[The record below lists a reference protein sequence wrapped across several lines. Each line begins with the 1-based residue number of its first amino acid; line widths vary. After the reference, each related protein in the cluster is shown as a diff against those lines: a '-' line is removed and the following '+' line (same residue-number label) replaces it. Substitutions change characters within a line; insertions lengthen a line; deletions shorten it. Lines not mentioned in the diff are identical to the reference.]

1 MTPVRLGRCNPED
14 AARQEALLRRA
25 GLPVDDP
32 SPDPAAMLAAMAHDK
47 KSAAGKVRFVLTEK
61 IGGANL
67 YDDIPSEILKEVL
80 EHAAHKTAA
89 FTCKGVEG

>member
-1 MTPVRLGRCNPED
+1 LAVLLCRCAEKD

-32 SPDPAAMLAAMAHDK
+32 SPEPGAMLAAMAQDK
-47 KSAAGKVRFVLTEK
+47 KAAGGKVRFVLTEK
-61 IGGANL
+61 IGSANI
-67 YDDIPSEILKEVL
+67 YDDIPEELLRVVLTRAGRESE
-80 EHAAHKTAA
+80 AA